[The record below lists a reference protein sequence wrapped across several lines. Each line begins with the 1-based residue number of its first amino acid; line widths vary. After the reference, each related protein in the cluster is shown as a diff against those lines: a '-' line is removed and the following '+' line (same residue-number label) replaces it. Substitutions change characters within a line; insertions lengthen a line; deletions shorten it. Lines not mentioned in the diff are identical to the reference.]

1 MYKRRWEKNSDLNL
15 VKKTTEIT
23 GLLSQ
28 QRGVQLKYYS
38 SITSIGLN
46 ISLKAQTTFHRIA
59 RLVTIHLKVY
69 F

>member
-1 MYKRRWEKNSDLNL
+1 MYKRRWDRKSDLNL

-59 RLVTIHLKVY
+59 RPVTIHLEVY

>member
-23 GLLSQ
+23 GLSSQ
-28 QRGVQLKYYS
+28 QKGVQLKYYS

-46 ISLKAQTTFHRIA
+46 ISLKAQTTFHWIA
-59 RLVTIHLKVY
+59 RLVTIHLEVY

>member
-46 ISLKAQTTFHRIA
+46 ISLKAQTTFHWIA
-59 RLVTIHLKVY
+59 RLVTIQLKVY

>member
-15 VKKTTEIT
+15 AKKTTEIT
-23 GLLSQ
+23 GLSSQ

-46 ISLKAQTTFHRIA
+46 ISLKAQTTFHWIA
-59 RLVTIHLKVY
+59 RLVTIHLEVY

>member
-59 RLVTIHLKVY
+59 RLVTIQLKVY